1 MNIKLHPLAALG
13 LVATTALAV
22 AWANSVA
29 AQPVSTLAPAPAPTP
44 TLTAPTISASAAAPV
59 LPMKLPVFSSLPPL
73 CSEGQ
78 MLMLHDATQSKV
90 HVCGMD
96 TTASG
101 PCVQSA
107 TRSHESCVASST
119 TCTSNGGRVNSALA
133 AVINN
138 GCGRNEVVCETSS
151 QTCTRYQNVT
161 TLKWRP
167 L

>member
-1 MNIKLHPLAALG
+1 MNTKLHPLAALG

-22 AWANSVA
+22 AWATSVA
-29 AQPVSTLAPAPAPTP
+29 AQPVRTAAPPPTP
-44 TLTAPTISASAAAPV
+44 TLTAPTLSASAPAPV
-59 LPMKLPVFSSLPPL
+59 LPMKLPVFSALPPL

-107 TRSHESCVASST
+107 TRSHESCVASSA
-119 TCTSNGGRVNSALA
+119 CTSNGGRVNSAPA

-138 GCGRNEVVCETSS
+138 GCGLNEVVCVTSS
-151 QTCTRYQNVT
+151 QTCVRYQNVT
-161 TLKWRP
+161 TLRWRP